1 MFKFD
6 FFGAKVKE
14 PPQLTMART
23 VLGVSRKAENFEI
36 KKAYRKLSIKYHPDR
51 NPGDKKSE
59 KRFKAV
65 SSAYELLADPKKKK
79 KADEEFSEALKQP
92 FIIGHRVFSIG
103 SLYGQRIYIPSIQ
116 RKPITNTRRLI
127 GSGKYLEEIISEE
140 QVKEPEIYSIRSCIM
155 ESQLADSLEIY
166 YQENLP
172 EESREE
178 HFQAFMRRGEGGLDD
193 LDWIRRNDVAICN
206 FLHEDLKGAVSEF
219 REVNKKAPGNI
230 IFMYRFGVCIEA
242 MVAKPGYKQKF
253 PDKWIQN
260 MGSAIKLYDSCLE
273 RLVKRK
279 GSWYE
284 GKTIKDNEE
293 KIDARFVGNINP
305 KSLLTVKMQLADA
318 YFEIGEKRKSKE
330 IWKEIQEIDPSCYE
344 AEDRLRSSALR
355 LGSTTLGK
363 FAGLLSIGKKY

>member
-1 MFKFD
+1 MSEFD

-23 VLGVSRKAENFEI
+23 VLGVGRKAQNPEI

-51 NPGDKKSE
+51 NPGDKKAE

-65 SSAYELLADPKKKK
+65 SSAYELLTDSKERKRAK
-79 KADEEFSEALKQP
+79 EEFSEALKQP

-127 GSGKYLEEIISEE
+127 GSGQEIEEILNEE
-140 QVKEPEIYSIRSCIM
+140 QIKLEIYSIRNCIM

-172 EESREE
+172 KESREE
-178 HFQAFMRRGEGGLDD
+178 HFQAFMKRGEGGLDD
-193 LDWIRRNDVAICN
+193 LEWIRRNDIAICN
-206 FLHEDLKGAVSEF
+206 FLHEDLKGAVKEF

-230 IFMYRFGVCIEA
+230 IFMYRYGLCIEA
-242 MVAKPGYKQKF
+242 LVAKPGYKKKF
-253 PDKWIQN
+253 PGNWIQN
-260 MGSAIKLYDSCLE
+260 MGSAIKLYNSCLE
-273 RLVKRK
+273 KLVKRK

-284 GKTIKDNEE
+284 KKVLEGNEE
-293 KIDARFVGNINP
+293 KIDARFAGRIDP
-305 KSLLTVKMQLADA
+305 RSLLTVKMQLADA
-318 YFEIGEKRKSKE
+318 YFEIGEKSKSKK

-344 AEDRLRSSALR
+344 AEDKLRSSALK
-355 LGSTTLGK
+355 LGSSTLEK
-363 FAGLLSIGKKY
+363 VAGLLSIGKKY